1 MAGIE
6 IVEDLEAKTPAS
18 ALGKAIGD
26 RVYEL
31 GLWAN
36 LSTVIPTL
44 GALFALLRLS
54 LTGYHGARAIVWLG
68 NIGRGVCNNSR
79 HFACARLIGYSE
91 IFFCAPWKIQ

>member
-1 MAGIE
+1 MAGIG
-6 IVEDLEAKTPAS
+6 IVEDPEAKTPAP

-26 RVYEL
+26 RAYEL

-54 LTGYHGARAIVWLG
+54 LLVR
-68 NIGRGVCNNSR
+68 SD
-79 HFACARLIGYSE
+79 
-91 IFFCAPWKIQ
+91 

>member
-18 ALGKAIGD
+18 ALGKAI
-26 RVYEL
+26 
-31 GLWAN
+31 
-36 LSTVIPTL
+36 VIPTL

-79 HFACARLIGYSE
+79 HFACARSIGYSE